1 MTDRIIVDRIG
12 VFAYHGV
19 ADEEQRIGQRFHIS
33 LEARVDCRRAG
44 ASDDVADTVSYADL
58 ADIAVR
64 VAEGRRFRLIEAL
77 AEKIAADI
85 LTAHAAVQSILVR
98 VDKPSAPVPHLID
111 GVAVVIERSRHD

>member
-44 ASDDVADTVSYADL
+44 ASDDVVDTVSYADL
-58 ADIAVR
+58 ADFAVR
-64 VAEGRRFRLIEAL
+64 VAQERRFRLIEAL
-77 AEKIAADI
+77 AETIAADI
-85 LTAHAAVQSILVR
+85 LAAHPGVRSIVVR
-98 VDKPSAPVPHLID
+98 VDKPSAPVPQLID
-111 GVAVVIERSRHD
+111 GVAVIIERDRHG